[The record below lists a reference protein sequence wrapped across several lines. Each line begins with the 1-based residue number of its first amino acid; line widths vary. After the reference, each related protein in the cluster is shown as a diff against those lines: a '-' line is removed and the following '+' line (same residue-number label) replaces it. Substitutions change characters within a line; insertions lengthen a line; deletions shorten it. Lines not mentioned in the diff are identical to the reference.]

1 MANPFDEF
9 DEVEANPFDEFDEA
23 SPPAEKPPESQTPM
37 DIFLSNLGRFM
48 GNAWDDTKEVA
59 SGLVSPI
66 LNPNEMTYA
75 MSQLMYDENGEY
87 STDGIKKVGS
97 AVVDRAKEIVTD
109 PAGSFYDRP
118 ISTMMD
124 VATVAMPTRGLAA
137 VTRPLNE
144 GVSDTLNKAATVLDN
159 ADPINLATTG
169 AAAYQSR
176 QGSQERMEEVLKP
189 TLSPTDRRMEPE
201 VRERVI
207 QSALAREIMPTSAGM
222 GKLRAQIDSASRDAD
237 RIISESNAAIP
248 VESLVSAL
256 RQQAEGIPDSNKN
269 AIRLRASI
277 NAAADDLAQR
287 YEGREILGAEE
298 LRELR
303 RSGDDVINHNR
314 KYLNGEP
321 VQSQT
326 DKIYADTLREELA
339 RAVPELRDPNAE
351 LSALYDIA
359 DMYQKPTQRLRNNAS
374 SGLRQDI
381 IMGGGQ
387 GAVGGLMAH
396 LLNVDPV
403 VGVGGGLLLQGA
415 RSRSADPL
423 VKMNRAQNAYNAE
436 QNGLIFRNADKY
448 SPYSDG
454 RYTLSLLDAL
464 MDEEERD

>member
-1 MANPFDEF
+1 MQTQ
-9 DEVEANPFDEFDEA
+9 
-23 SPPAEKPPESQTPM
+23 SIWPPRVLPH
-37 DIFLSNLGRFM
+37 I
-48 GNAWDDTKEVA
+48 
-59 SGLVSPI
+59 
-66 LNPNEMTYA
+66 
-75 MSQLMYDENGEY
+75 
-87 STDGIKKVGS
+87 
-97 AVVDRAKEIVTD
+97 
-109 PAGSFYDRP
+109 
-118 ISTMMD
+118 
-124 VATVAMPTRGLAA
+124 
-137 VTRPLNE
+137 
-144 GVSDTLNKAATVLDN
+144 KAA
-159 ADPINLATTG
+159 G
-169 AAAYQSR
+169 

-277 NAAADDLAQR
+277 NAVADDLAQR

-396 LLNVDPV
+396 LLNVDPA
-403 VGVGGGLLLQGA
+403 VGVGGGLLLC
-415 RSRSADPL
+415 R
-423 VKMNRAQNAYNAE
+423 RAQ
-436 QNGLIFRNADKY
+436 GLV
-448 SPYSDG
+448 PL
-454 RYTLSLLDAL
+454 TL
-464 MDEEERD
+464 